1 METKKNEV
9 NKNFTKLTREERNIT
24 NSTNSNNNSD
34 NHFSC
39 SGDTYN

>member
-1 METKKNEV
+1 METKKREV

-39 SGDTYN
+39 SSDTYN

>member
-1 METKKNEV
+1 METKKSEV

-39 SGDTYN
+39 SSDTYN